1 MVVGLVA
8 IVTAGGSRVGIV
20 SGNLDRYDWG
30 TSVILIGVNFHPVQG
45 SGLDRF

>member
-8 IVTAGGSRVGIV
+8 IVTAGGDA
-20 SGNLDRYDWG
+20 GNLDRYDCE